1 MSSGRQSFS
10 SQFFVRV
17 FSRPFVSNVPICASL
32 DIRSSHSFR
41 SPKTDA
47 MISRSQNQHNV
58 GKRNRSENSETMSQK
73 TTTGLSEPLKTLGPD
88 VVLGSKSV
96 GQVDANPSSTATL
109 DQQRQTEPV

>member
-1 MSSGRQSFS
+1 M
-10 SQFFVRV
+10 
-17 FSRPFVSNVPICASL
+17 
-32 DIRSSHSFR
+32 
-41 SPKTDA
+41 
-47 MISRSQNQHNV
+47 SRSQNQHNV

-109 DQQRQTEPV
+109 DQQRQTEPVLEEQMKRLTALFGDAQLL